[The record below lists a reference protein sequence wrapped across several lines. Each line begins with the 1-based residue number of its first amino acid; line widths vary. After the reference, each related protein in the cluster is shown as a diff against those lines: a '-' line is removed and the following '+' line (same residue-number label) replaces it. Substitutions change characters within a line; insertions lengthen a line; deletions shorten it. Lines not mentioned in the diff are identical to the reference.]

1 MGQNVDPRAN
11 VRDVIVHYH
20 IFKNAGTS
28 IDTSLSA
35 SFGSG
40 WLSYD
45 PDPVWTNVLPQEVLG
60 VLESHPDLRAISSHQ
75 LRWPEP
81 AAEGLRVFPLVLL
94 RHPVDRVRSI
104 YDYGT
109 RVGNTVVTGK
119 TFSEYVDWLLS
130 PEGSIVARSFQ
141 TLFMSDD
148 QALREIP
155 EAPSVVTPA
164 HLESARRRIDGLE
177 MFGLVERFEES
188 VATFDRVLRPKFPDL
203 DLLPHLENASP
214 GKAELLETRL
224 THVADSLG
232 PRRYQRVI
240 QENEADLELWH
251 HAMAQ
256 FEARFV
262 RAGSVSA

>member
-1 MGQNVDPRAN
+1 M
-11 VRDVIVHYH
+11 RDVIVHYH

-28 IDTSLSA
+28 IDASLSA

-45 PDPVWTNVLPQEVLG
+45 PDPVWTNVLPQEILG
-60 VLESHPDLRAISSHQ
+60 VFESRPDLRAISSHQ

-94 RHPVDRVRSI
+94 RHPIDRIRSI
-104 YDYGT
+104 YEYGK
-109 RVGNTVVTGK
+109 RVGYTDIIGR
-119 TFSEYVDWLLS
+119 TFPEYVDWLLR

-148 QALREIP
+148 DALRETP
-155 EAPSVVTPA
+155 EVPSVVTPA
-164 HLESARRRIDGLE
+164 HFESARRRIDGLE

-188 VATFDRVLRPKFPDL
+188 VAIFDRVLRSKFPDL
-203 DLLPHLENASP
+203 DLLPHVENASP

-224 THVADSLG
+224 THIADALG
-232 PRRYQRVI
+232 ERRYQRVI
-240 QENEADLELWH
+240 RTNEADLELWH

-262 RAGSVSA
+262 PANSNSA